1 MSSSVSLV
9 RASRWLGVAV
19 VAAVALGA
27 PRMWAADPPSSEGWE
42 QIDKRGSLTI
52 YARNRPGTSIR
63 ETRAIGTLEAP
74 NWVIKN
80 VLDDVEGYTS
90 FMPYIVE
97 TKLIWRNPAKRT
109 LAVYTRM
116 TPPLIDPRDYTLLIK
131 DDSHK
136 AGDGQVV
143 YGSHWTAANERGP
156 AEKSGTVR
164 VNLNEGSWLLEPI
177 EGGERTKG
185 TYTLFTDGGGGI
197 PAFVF
202 NTLSKRRLNELY
214 EVLNKQ
220 SKEDKYHQSKPVVP

>member
-1 MSSSVSLV
+1 MLLKSSF
-9 RASRWLGVAV
+9 RASRWLGLAV
-19 VAAVALGA
+19 VAAVTCASRVC
-27 PRMWAADPPSSEGWE
+27 PADPPSGEGWE
-42 QIDKRGSLTI
+42 QIDKRGTLTI
-52 YARNRPGTSIR
+52 YARNKPGTSIR
-63 ETRAIGTLEAP
+63 ETRAVGTLDAP

-80 VLDDVEGYTS
+80 VLDDVENYPT

-97 TKLIWRNPAKRT
+97 SKLLWRNASKRQ

-136 AGDGQVV
+136 AAEGAV

-164 VNLNEGSWLLEPI
+164 VNVNEGSWVLEPI
-177 EGGERTKG
+177 DGGEHTRG

-197 PAFVF
+197 PAFLF
-202 NTLSKRRLNELY
+202 NNLSKRRLNELY
-214 EVLNKQ
+214 EVLDKQ
-220 SKEDKYHQSKPVVP
+220 AKSEKYRQNKPVVP